1 MGVRGFCVIFK
12 SAGTLLRTRGVGMS
26 ISEQGQTY
34 NLPESGVLS
43 EGLLVEAL
51 VLGHLVGGVHETA
64 LLVH

>member
-1 MGVRGFCVIFK
+1 V
-12 SAGTLLRTRGVGMS
+12 
-26 ISEQGQTY
+26 
-34 NLPESGVLS
+34 LP